1 MNELLE
7 KVDVEDGFYIYLQ
20 RNSKVWLARFKIDGK
35 WISRTTKQR
44 DKTKAI
50 IAANKVKTECDV
62 LHAHGVSIQTK
73 AFNVVA
79 ELAIKRMQEA
89 LPGAKGQGSFKDYE
103 RFLYKYHIPYFD
115 RTHINNIDREKLMA
129 FDDWR
134 VQKAG
139 RRLTQSTIKS
149 HNAALQRVFD
159 EAVIH
164 KWMQSAQIPDLS
176 ATSGTPATRRD
187 YFTPQEVRTISDAFP
202 AWIEDSV
209 TQRSKDIRQLLYYYF
224 HVAVYTGMR
233 PGTEMDNLRWSDLI
247 IRQKDESIP
256 HILITVRKGKTTLHT
271 GTRVVMAYDALMDM
285 ILDMHGHSMDG
296 VDEEVPDDWD
306 PLVFRLPDGTT
317 TPELGRNF
325 TALLKRLKLEKG
337 PGGKRTMYSLRHTYI
352 TMQLLEKVSP
362 EVIAH
367 QCGTSAEMI
376 RLHYNHLTSQ
386 VFKKELIGNPDSPL
400 TKLVRQYA
408 NLGH

>member
-1 MNELLE
+1 
-7 KVDVEDGFYIYLQ
+7 
-20 RNSKVWLARFKIDGK
+20 
-35 WISRTTKQR
+35 
-44 DKTKAI
+44 
-50 IAANKVKTECDV
+50 
-62 LHAHGVSIQTK
+62 
-73 AFNVVA
+73 
-79 ELAIKRMQEA
+79 
-89 LPGAKGQGSFKDYE
+89 
-103 RFLYKYHIPYFD
+103 
-115 RTHINNIDREKLMA
+115 MA

-271 GTRVVMAYDALMDM
+271 GTRVVMPT
-285 ILDMHGHSMDG
+285 
-296 VDEEVPDDWD
+296 E
-306 PLVFRLPDGTT
+306 
-317 TPELGRNF
+317 
-325 TALLKRLKLEKG
+325 TALELRECLLTVCGCNGYAAIAVIQVYSPVVYSWVPTYPINLSLGLSG
-337 PGGKRTMYSLRHTYI
+337 P
-352 TMQLLEKVSP
+352 
-362 EVIAH
+362 AH
-367 QCGTSAEMI
+367 
-376 RLHYNHLTSQ
+376 
-386 VFKKELIGNPDSPL
+386 
-400 TKLVRQYA
+400 
-408 NLGH
+408 